1 MKSSAKTEACVES
14 RQFSRIIATSVL
26 LGSQERSRIKTERS
40 RGRSIVPPAPP
51 FPKGLQ
57 FGAKG

>member
-1 MKSSAKTEACVES
+1 MES
-14 RQFSRIIATSVL
+14 HQFSRIIATSVL